1 MRILIVGG
9 GGREHALAW
18 RLARD
23 ARVTQVL
30 CAPGNP
36 GIRSVANLLAVDTL
50 DPDPLLALADRE
62 RVDLTV
68 IGPELPLDRGVVDR
82 FRAAGRRIF
91 GPPRAAAQLECSKV
105 FAKGFMARHGIPTAR
120 YRVAASADDARR
132 TIASGEFGFPVVLK
146 ADGLDAGKGVV
157 VAQDA
162 AEAED
167 AVRAAMDDRA
177 FGAAGSR
184 LVIEECLTGPEV
196 SFFAL
201 CDGTRAI
208 PIASAQD
215 HKRIFDEDRG
225 PNTGGMGAFAPSPL
239 VDASMQAQIMR
250 EIVEPVLRGMR
261 AEGTEYRGFLYAG
274 LMLTCAGP
282 KVIEYNV
289 RFGDPEAQAVL
300 PLVEGDLT
308 AAIAAAADGDVSGH
322 TMALRDEVSVGVV
335 LAAAGYPSTVTSGAP
350 IAGLDEAS
358 ARPGVTVFH
367 AGTAERGGRIVA
379 SGGRVFT
386 VVATGDD
393 YRAATARAYEAVA
406 LISFEGMQ
414 FRRDIGR
421 KALLVSEENRISG
434 ET

>member
-1 MRILIVGG
+1 MRVLIAGG

-23 ARVTQVL
+23 RSVASVI

-36 GIRSVANLLAVDTL
+36 GIRAIANAADVDPA
-50 DPDPLLALADRE
+50 DPDALLALAERE
-62 RVDLTV
+62 QIDLTV
-68 IGPELPLDRGVVDR
+68 IGPELPLDRGAVDR

-120 YRVAASADDARR
+120 YRVCESADEARR

-146 ADGLDAGKGVV
+146 ADGLAAGKGVV

-162 AEAED
+162 PEAEA
-167 AVRAAMDDRA
+167 AIHAAMEDRQ

-239 VDASMQAQIMR
+239 LDEATNAQVLR
-250 EIVEPVLRGMR
+250 EIVEPVLRGMK
-261 AEGTEYRGFLYAG
+261 AEGTEYCGFLYAG
-274 LMLTCAGP
+274 LMMTCAGP

-300 PLVEGDLT
+300 PLIDGDFASTL
-308 AAIAAAADGDVSGH
+308 AAAADGNLAGH
-322 TMALRDEVSVGVV
+322 AISLRPAVSVAVV
-335 LAAAGYPSTVTSGAP
+335 LAAAGYPGPVTSGAT
-350 IAGLDEAS
+350 IAGLDA
-358 ARPGVTVFH
+358 AAQVPDVTVFH
-367 AGTAERGGRIVA
+367 AGTALRDGQVVTA
-379 SGGRVFT
+379 GGRVLS
-386 VVATGDD
+386 VVATAGS
-393 YRAATARAYEAVA
+393 YQAAIDRAYEAAA

-414 FRRDIGR
+414 YRRDIGR
-421 KALLVSEENRISG
+421 KAL
-434 ET
+434 

>member
-1 MRILIVGG
+1 MRVLIAGG

-23 ARVTQVL
+23 RSVASVI

-36 GIRSVANLLAVDTL
+36 GIRAIANAADVDPA
-50 DPDPLLALADRE
+50 DPDALLALAERE
-62 RVDLTV
+62 QIDLTV
-68 IGPELPLDRGVVDR
+68 IGPELPLDRGAVDR

-120 YRVAASADDARR
+120 YRVCESADEARR

-146 ADGLDAGKGVV
+146 ADGLAAGKGVV

-162 AEAED
+162 PEAEA
-167 AVRAAMDDRA
+167 AIHAAMEDRQ

-239 VDASMQAQIMR
+239 LDEATNAQVLR
-250 EIVEPVLRGMR
+250 EIVEPVLRGMK
-261 AEGTEYRGFLYAG
+261 AEGTEYCGFLYAG
-274 LMLTCAGP
+274 LMMTCAGP

-300 PLVEGDLT
+300 PLIDGDFASTL
-308 AAIAAAADGDVSGH
+308 AAAADGNLAGRAIS
-322 TMALRDEVSVGVV
+322 LRPAVSVAVV
-335 LAAAGYPSTVTSGAP
+335 LAAAGYPGPVTSGAT
-350 IAGLDEAS
+350 IAGLDA
-358 ARPGVTVFH
+358 AAQVPDVTVFH
-367 AGTAERGGRIVA
+367 AGTALRDGQVVTA
-379 SGGRVFT
+379 GGRVLS
-386 VVATGDD
+386 VVATAGS
-393 YRAATARAYEAVA
+393 YQAAIDRAYEAAA

-414 FRRDIGR
+414 YRRDIGR
-421 KALLVSEENRISG
+421 KAL
-434 ET
+434 